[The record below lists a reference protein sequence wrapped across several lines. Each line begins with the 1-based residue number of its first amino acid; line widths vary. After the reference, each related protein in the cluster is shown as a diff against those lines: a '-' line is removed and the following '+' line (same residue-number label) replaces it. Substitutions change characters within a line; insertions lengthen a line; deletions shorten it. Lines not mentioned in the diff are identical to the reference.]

1 VDLLAHVN
9 IVCPYC
15 GETFGLEV
23 DTSQEEQTLVEDC
36 SICCRPIT
44 LNIRSEP
51 GEIVE
56 LVVAEET
63 T

>member
-1 VDLLAHVN
+1 MDLLTQAN

-15 GETFGLEV
+15 GEAFPLEV
-23 DTSQEEQTLVEDC
+23 DTSQKEQMLVEDC

-44 LNIRSEP
+44 LIVRSEP

-56 LVVAEET
+56 LIVGEET